1 MTIGF
6 NAYPLNRRVSQEVI
20 EQYKDIPTP
29 HISDN
34 MNRIHGTSAHITPY
48 HHGGK
53 LLGPALTVRTRP
65 GDNLMIHK
73 AINMAK
79 PGDVIV
85 VDGGGDM
92 SRALF
97 GEIMLKTCQ
106 ARGIAGI
113 VLDGCIRDVAVFRQG
128 SFPVYAR
135 GVTHKGPYKT
145 GPGEVNTTISVDG
158 LIVNPG
164 DLIVGDEDGVVSV
177 PIDQTNTV
185 LQEALKKI
193 EAEEKKLQLI
203 SEGEITESFVSDE
216 LLIKMGCKIH

>member
-6 NAYPLNRRVSQEVI
+6 NVYPLNRRVSQEVI
-20 EQYKDIPTP
+20 ENYRNIPTS

-34 MNRIHGTSAHITPY
+34 MNRIHGTSANIIPY
-48 HHGGK
+48 HRGGK
-53 LLGPALTVRTRP
+53 LLGSALTVRTRP

-73 AINMAK
+73 AINMAE
-79 PGDVIV
+79 PGDVLI
-85 VDGGGDM
+85 VDGDGDM

-97 GEIMLKTCQ
+97 GEIMLRTCQ
-106 ARGIAGI
+106 TRGIAGL
-113 VLDGCIRDVAVFRQG
+113 VVDGCIRDVTAFREDN
-128 SFPVYAR
+128 FPVYAR

-145 GPGEVNTTISVDG
+145 GPGEINTTVSIGG

-164 DLIVGDEDGVVSV
+164 DLIIGDEDGVVSV
-177 PIDQTNTV
+177 PIDQTNTI

-193 EAEEKKLQLI
+193 ETEEKKLQLI
-203 SEGEITESFVSDE
+203 SDGEVTESFVSDE